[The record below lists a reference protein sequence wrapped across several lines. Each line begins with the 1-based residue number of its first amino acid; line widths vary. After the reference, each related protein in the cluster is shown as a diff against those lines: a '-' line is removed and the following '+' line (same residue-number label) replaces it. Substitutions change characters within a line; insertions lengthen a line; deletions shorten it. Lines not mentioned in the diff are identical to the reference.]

1 MTEWKYLN
9 DNDKEVLVIKIG
21 DKDCK
26 VRPYLSIS
34 DMELVSD
41 RLQESHDVDY
51 RWVVAEIIAN
61 HTRDIFNPS
70 EINKLENALF
80 AKYIDICISG
90 DSRLKENYE
99 ALEFPDSNKRFVLAV
114 DTTGRQVAKE
124 LSETW
129 KKSIGPTLSK
139 VAESTEAMRQNLAQ
153 AITPALK
160 MSETLKS
167 ITSAWQVT
175 WQSTWLENLKR
186 ITESYKSMI
195 PDYSKMFSGLSS
207 ALQELVN
214 NIHIPTI
221 TEEDKKRLIQ
231 SYTAWGKLGWTLPPN
246 AELNVF
252 NSEPIDAKDAYQRL
266 RGCFTASAMDDLFTE
281 IRQLKHIKKS
291 DFDEAVDCFKNGN
304 YKACSLILFS
314 LIDSRLI
321 RSQIDEE
328 RNRAGMRPSGKQA
341 AINLF
346 GRIES
351 KYITESMLFTVL
363 DQVNILAAL
372 ETVFEAGKDFKI
384 QPTVINR
391 NFVDHGMLYRN
402 VTRKDCIMLF
412 LLLYNFTEH
421 LNSFVGR

>member
-1 MTEWKYLN
+1 MTEWDYLN
-9 DNDKEVLVIKIG
+9 DNDKEVLLIKIEN
-21 DKDCK
+21 KDCK

-80 AKYIDICISG
+80 EKYINICISG

-99 ALEFPDSNKRFVLAV
+99 ALEFSDSNKRFVLAV

-124 LSETW
+124 LSETL
-129 KKSIGPTLSK
+129 KKAIGPPISK
-139 VAESTEAMRQNLAQ
+139 VAEATETIRQNLAQ
-153 AITPALK
+153 AIAPALK
-160 MSETLKS
+160 MSEALKN
-167 ITSAWQVT
+167 ITSAWQTT
-175 WQSTWLENLKR
+175 WQSTWFDNLKG

-195 PDYSKMFSGLSS
+195 PDYSKMFSGISS

-221 TEEDKKRLIQ
+221 TEENKKRLIQ

-246 AELNVF
+246 AELNAF
-252 NSEPIDAKDAYQRL
+252 NTEPKDAKDAYQRL

-291 DFDEAVDCFKNGN
+291 DFDEAVDCFKTGN

-328 RNRAGMRPSGKQA
+328 RNRSGMRPSGKQA

-372 ETVFEAGKDFKI
+372 ETVFEAGKDFKV

>member
-1 MTEWKYLN
+1 MTEWDYLN
-9 DNDKEVLVIKIG
+9 DNDKEVLLIKIEN
-21 DKDCK
+21 KDCK
-26 VRPYLSIS
+26 VRQYLSIS

-80 AKYIDICISG
+80 EKYINICISG

-99 ALEFPDSNKRFVLAV
+99 ALEFSDSNKRFVLAV

-124 LSETW
+124 LSETL
-129 KKSIGPTLSK
+129 KKAIGPSISK
-139 VAESTEAMRQNLAQ
+139 VAEATETIRQNLAQ
-153 AITPALK
+153 AIAPALK
-160 MSETLKS
+160 MSEALKN
-167 ITSAWQVT
+167 ITSAWQTT
-175 WQSTWLENLKR
+175 WQSTWFDNLKG

-195 PDYSKMFSGLSS
+195 PDYSKMFSGISS

-221 TEEDKKRLIQ
+221 TEENKKRLIQ

-246 AELNVF
+246 AELNAF
-252 NSEPIDAKDAYQRL
+252 NTEPKDAKDAYQRL

-291 DFDEAVDCFKNGN
+291 DFDEAVDCFKTGN

-321 RSQIDEE
+321 RSQINEE
-328 RNRAGMRPSGKQA
+328 RNRSGMRPSGKQA

-372 ETVFEAGKDFKI
+372 ETVFEAGKDFKV